1 MLKQVGYSLADI
13 LAKAAY
19 GLAIYKVARVK
30 SRLADPAYDDDHS
43 VDPAARSV
51 AVAGAAITNER
62 VARTSRPS

>member
-1 MLKQVGYSLADI
+1 VLKQVGYSLADI

-30 SRLADPAYDDDHS
+30 SRLADPAYDDHS

-51 AVAGAAITNER
+51 AVAGAAVTNER